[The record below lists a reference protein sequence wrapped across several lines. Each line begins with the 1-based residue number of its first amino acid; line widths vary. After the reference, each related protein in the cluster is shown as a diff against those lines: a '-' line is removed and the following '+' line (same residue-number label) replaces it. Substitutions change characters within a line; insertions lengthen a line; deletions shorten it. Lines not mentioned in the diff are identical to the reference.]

1 MIGFTEN
8 QNFTMIFWLFMK
20 KFDFLYLI
28 TLHGCK
34 QTGQLHVKEVV
45 FDSGKWQLFLDFI
58 ALTLISC

>member
-8 QNFTMIFWLFMK
+8 QNYTMIFWLFMK

-34 QTGQLHVKEVV
+34 QTGQLHVKEIIIIG
-45 FDSGKWQLFLDFI
+45 GKRQLFLDFI
-58 ALTLISC
+58 ALTLI

>member
-28 TLHGCK
+28 TFHGCK
-34 QTGQLHVKEVV
+34 QTGQLHVKEIAIIN
-45 FDSGKWQLFLDFI
+45 GKRQLFLDFI
-58 ALTLISC
+58 ALTLI